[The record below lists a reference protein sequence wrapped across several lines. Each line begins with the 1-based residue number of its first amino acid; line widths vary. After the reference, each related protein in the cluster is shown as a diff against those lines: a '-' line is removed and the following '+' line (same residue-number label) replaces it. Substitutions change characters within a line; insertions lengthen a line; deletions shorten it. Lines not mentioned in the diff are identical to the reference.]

1 MRLVFDRDVLLSALE
16 KVCSIATVKG
26 TFLILSYLLVEVKEG
41 KCFFTAT
48 DLSDTMQLSVD
59 ATTDE
64 DGSFL
69 LKAKDSLDIIK
80 GLPKSKITLEL
91 VSNSIKISCEK
102 FKASLNVAD
111 ITEFPK
117 VTIND
122 IKAGLKFKSSEIR
135 NALSNIAQF
144 ASSENARPEFCG
156 VHMSYKF
163 GKEKDAIVTMVSTDG
178 HRLAKTELI
187 TDDID
192 AEDPKQEGYIIST
205 KAVTMISKFFADEE
219 FVLFSVENN
228 KSGNKA
234 IFNGDK
240 IKITTSL
247 INGCYPDFSSVIPVT
262 ENNIIVDK
270 NILIASL
277 KRSTLFNPKQLAARI
292 EFSKGNINI
301 CSSGQL
307 GSMSDDVEC
316 KYNGEDIVIGV
327 NAKYLYESLSV
338 VDDSFAVI
346 GVIDQDS
353 PIRIMSETDFDANNF
368 GTLSVVMPMQI

>member
-1 MRLVFDRDVLLSALE
+1 MRLVFDRDVLLPALE

-26 TFLILSYLLVEVKEG
+26 TFLILSYLLVEVKDG
-41 KCFFTAT
+41 KCSFTAT
-48 DLSDTMQLSVD
+48 DLTDTMQLSIE

-64 DGSFL
+64 DGIFL
-69 LKAKDSLDIIK
+69 LKAKDSLEIIK

-91 VSNSIKISCEK
+91 VSNAIKISCEK
-102 FKASLNVAD
+102 FKASINVAD
-111 ITEFPK
+111 VTEFPK
-117 VTIND
+117 VAIKD
-122 IKAGLKFKSSEIR
+122 IDSGLKFKSSEIR
-135 NALSNIAQF
+135 NALSNVSQF
-144 ASSENARPEFCG
+144 ASSESSRHEFCG

-163 GKEKDAIVTMVSTDG
+163 GENKDAVVTMVATDG

-187 TDDID
+187 TDDIN
-192 AEDPKQEGYIIST
+192 AEEPKQEGYIIST

-219 FVLFSVENN
+219 SVLFAIENN

-234 IFNGDK
+234 IFKGDK

-247 INGCYPDFSSVIPVT
+247 IGGCYPDFSSVIPNT
-262 ENNIIVDK
+262 DNNIVVDK

-277 KRSTLFNPKQLAARI
+277 KRSALFNPKQLSAKI

-316 KYNGEDIVIGV
+316 KYDGDDIVIGV
-327 NAKYLYESLSV
+327 NAKYLHESLSV

-368 GTLSVVMPMQI
+368 GTLSVVMPMQF